1 MTEIAISIRTEQKR
15 RILTARV
22 RVSVSPPEAR
32 QAQSLQSTA
41 DGLGEG
47 PLLPDTSAL
56 PYLSDEFIIN
66 IESGFGMSFA
76 QGKPPHD

>member
-1 MTEIAISIRTEQKR
+1 MSEIAISIRTEQNR
-15 RILTARV
+15 RFLTARV

-41 DGLGEG
+41 GGLGEG
-47 PLLPDTSAL
+47 PLLPDSSTL
-56 PYLSDEFIIN
+56 PHLSDEFIIN
-66 IESGFGMSFA
+66 IESVFDMSFA